1 MTPDAEDTGTNAA
14 DAWASAYE
22 GEVIDTPVDRAMV
35 ELAEKRPAG
44 RALDLGCG
52 TGQNS
57 IWLASRGW
65 DVTGID
71 IVPRAIAVARARAA
85 DAGVDVDFRVAD
97 VTMFA
102 PEHVY
107 DLVLSTYA
115 LPRVGSGRDLALRM
129 ASDAVGP
136 GGTLLIC
143 EFDASLADDGWMTR
157 DDLVSLDELTAA
169 LRGLV
174 VDNAEVMVTSHEHG
188 EEKRQLAIAVVSA
201 SRSPELAVST

>member
-1 MTPDAEDTGTNAA
+1 MTA
-14 DAWASAYE
+14 DQERAQGKRPEEWASAYD
-22 GEVIDTPVDRAMV
+22 GDVIDTPVDKAMV
-35 ELAEKRPAG
+35 QLAEERPPG

-57 IWLASRGW
+57 IWLATRGW
-65 DVTGID
+65 TVTGID
-71 IVPRAIAVARARAA
+71 IVPKAIAVAQARAA
-85 DAGVDVDFRVAD
+85 EAGVDVDFRVAD
-97 VTMFA
+97 VTVFE
-102 PEHVY
+102 PEHAY

-115 LPRVGSGRDLALRM
+115 LPRVGNGRDLALQM

-157 DDLVSLDELTAA
+157 EDLASLDELTAA

-188 EEKRQLAIAVVSA
+188 DEKRQLAIAIVSA
-201 SRSPELAVST
+201 SRSRYAPAGA

>member
-1 MTPDAEDTGTNAA
+1 VNDATAE
-14 DAWASAYE
+14 WAPAYE
-22 GEVIDTPVDRAMV
+22 GDVIDTPIDKAMV
-35 ELAEKRPAG
+35 VLAEDRPPG

-57 IWLASRGW
+57 IWLAKRGW
-65 DVTGID
+65 EVTAID
-71 IVPRAIAVARARAA
+71 IVPKAVAVAQARAA
-85 DAGVDVDFRVAD
+85 EADVKVDFRVDD
-97 VTMFA
+97 VTIFE
-102 PEHVY
+102 PDHSY

-115 LPRVGSGRDLALRM
+115 LPRAGSGRDVALRM

-157 DDLVSLDELTAA
+157 DELVSLDELTAA

-188 EEKRQLAIAVVSA
+188 DDKRQLAIAVISA
-201 SRSPELAVST
+201 SRSSDVPASA